1 MSEFDDNLEARAALF
16 KALGHPVRLLLMS
29 LIQLQPR
36 HGEELAAILHLDPAT
51 ISHHIAKLTEV
62 GLLEP
67 SKDQYYQVYSLTG
80 KLLDLTIGQMAML
93 PQPDLVPNVELD
105 AYRKKVL
112 RAFYKQGRLL
122 DFPSQ
127 VKKQRIVLEKIVEE
141 FEVGHDY
148 SERDVNQV
156 LLDFHDDVATLRRGL
171 IEHGLMVRV
180 HGVYHRMADEDQS
193 HDASPI
199 NS

>member
-1 MSEFDDNLEARAALF
+1 MSEFDDNLEDRAALF
-16 KALGHPVRLLLMS
+16 KALGHPVRLLLIS
-29 LIQLQPR
+29 LIQIRPR
-36 HGEELAAILHLDPAT
+36 HGEELAAILHLDSAT

-80 KLLDLTIGQMAML
+80 KFLERTIGQMAML
-93 PQPDLVPNVELD
+93 PQLDLVPNVELD

-122 DFPSQ
+122 EFPSQ

-171 IEHGLMVRV
+171 IEHGLMIRV
-180 HGVYHRMADEDQS
+180 HGIYRRMADEEQS
-193 HDASPI
+193 HDAPPADS
-199 NS
+199 